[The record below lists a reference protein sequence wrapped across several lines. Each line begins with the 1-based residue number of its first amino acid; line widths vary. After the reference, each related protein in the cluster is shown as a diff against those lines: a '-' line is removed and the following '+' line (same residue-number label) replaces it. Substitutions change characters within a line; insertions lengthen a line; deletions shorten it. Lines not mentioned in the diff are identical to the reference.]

1 MRERQFYA
9 CYAPVGGDLCS
20 APSTVSHRLIA
31 HYTTLHGRAQKG
43 NAAAVRNE
51 QHISLTSA
59 VTVGGYQ
66 ALQVVLLFAK
76 YFFGAC

>member
-43 NAAAVRNE
+43 NAAAVRNA
-51 QHISLTSA
+51 QYISLTIA
-59 VTVGGYQ
+59 VTVGGYCT
-66 ALQVVLLFAK
+66 LPVGVLFVK